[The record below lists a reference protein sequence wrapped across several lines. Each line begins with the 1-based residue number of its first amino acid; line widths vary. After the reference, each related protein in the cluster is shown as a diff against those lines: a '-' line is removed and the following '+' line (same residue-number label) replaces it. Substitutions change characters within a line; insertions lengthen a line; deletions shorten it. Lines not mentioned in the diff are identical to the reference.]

1 MLLRNIEQSLGLC
14 NGTRLII
21 TKLGTYVIEGRVI
34 SNNNIGKKI
43 FILRLSL
50 TLSGKRMPFKVQ
62 RKQFPSIGCF
72 ICYDY
77 QQKSRP
83 IT

>member
-1 MLLRNIEQSLGLC
+1 LLRKIEQSLELC

-21 TKLGTYVIEGRVI
+21 TKLGTYVVEGRVI
-34 SNNNIGKKI
+34 SDNNIGKKV

-50 TLSGKRMPFKVQ
+50 TPSEKRTPFKVK

>member
-1 MLLRNIEQSLGLC
+1 
-14 NGTRLII
+14 
-21 TKLGTYVIEGRVI
+21 
-34 SNNNIGKKI
+34 
-43 FILRLSL
+43 L
-50 TLSGKRMPFKVQ
+50 TPSEKRTPFKVK
-62 RKQFPSIGCF
+62 RRQFPSIGCF